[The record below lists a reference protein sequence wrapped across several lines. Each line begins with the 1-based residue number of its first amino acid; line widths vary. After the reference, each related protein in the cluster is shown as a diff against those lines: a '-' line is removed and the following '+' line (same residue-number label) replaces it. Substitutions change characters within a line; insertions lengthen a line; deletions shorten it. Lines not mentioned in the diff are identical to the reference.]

1 MKILYSGGDDYMF
14 NKKEIRDLR
23 TYIEIMEKRLTALE
37 EDWEEYADW
46 KKAKEANREAAAKEG
61 YFFLNSK
68 ADTVL
73 LEKVISEINNNEDL
87 TALFRTSDGA
97 TLSLRVHKQPINE
110 LSKSVMEKFNYDGV
124 L

>member
-1 MKILYSGGDDYMF
+1 MF
-14 NKKEIRDLR
+14 NKKELASLR
-23 TYIEIMEKRLTALE
+23 AYIEIMEKRLSALE
-37 EDWEEYADW
+37 EDWEEYSDW
-46 KKAKEANREAAAKEG
+46 KKMKDANENAARKEG

-73 LEKVISEINNNEDL
+73 LEKVISEINANEDL

-97 TLSLRVHKQPINE
+97 TLSLRVHKQPQTD
-110 LSKSVMEKFNYDGV
+110 LSRSIMEKFNYEGV